1 MCSAGCA
8 RETQLPVKHI
18 VLVANELWKRLE
30 IMERTETT
38 SSQIGE
44 ILLKLKTLEERV
56 RYLERYIEVN
66 EAVIPRSW
74 MNVPIGSIIKEQW

>member
-1 MCSAGCA
+1 
-8 RETQLPVKHI
+8 
-18 VLVANELWKRLE
+18 
-30 IMERTETT
+30 MERTETT